1 MTTPTDPSQSP
12 SPTAHRTDSPS
23 LQGGGQGV
31 GPDPPATYAA
41 AGVDIAAWE
50 ETYGR
55 IKGAIRSTFGPQVVG
70 DIGGFGGLYTAP
82 RGDRPVLV
90 SSVDSVGT
98 KVRVAIGLRRH
109 DTVGHDIVNHCVND
123 ILCGGARPLFF
134 LDYIGT
140 SHLDPPTIE
149 AIVTGLAAAC
159 RANRVALIGGETAEL
174 PGMYAEGDYDLVGC
188 IVGVVEHDRI
198 VDGAAIAPGDVLLGL
213 PSSGLHTNGYSL
225 ARRLLPPEQ
234 WGLPLPRGE
243 GWGEGL
249 HDPMPTEPPSS
260 RTIGDALLAPH
271 RSYLDDIERLDQVIA
286 IKGMAHITGGGLRDN
301 IVRVLPP
308 HTRADL
314 RFGSWHV
321 PPIFPLIQQAGDVS
335 LAEMCHVFNMGVGY
349 VVVCPADDVNAAQA
363 AVPTTVPIGEVHAS
377 AGSAV
382 VRVVDAAGGIICT
395 SESNAG

>member
-1 MTTPTDPSQSP
+1 MTALSDPTPSP
-12 SPTAHRTDSPS
+12 SPTGRCTDSPS
-23 LQGGGQGV
+23 PEGGGQEAGSAR
-31 GPDPPATYAA
+31 PATYAA
-41 AGVDIAAWE
+41 AGVDITAWE
-50 ETYGR
+50 ETFSR
-55 IKGAIRSTFGPQVVG
+55 IKGVVRSTFGPQVVG
-70 DIGGFGGLYTAP
+70 DIGSFGGLYAAP

-109 DTVGHDIVNHCVND
+109 ETVGHDIVNHCVND

-140 SHLDPPTIE
+140 SRLDPPTVE

-159 RANRVALIGGETAEL
+159 RANRCSLIGGETAEL

-198 VDGAAIAPGDVLLGL
+198 VDGTAIAPGDVLVGL

-225 ARRLLPPEQ
+225 ARRLLPPAR
-234 WGLPLPRGE
+234 WNDPLPA
-243 GWGEGL
+243 L
-249 HDPMPTEPPSS
+249 APPDGCPHP
-260 RTIGDALLAPH
+260 RTIGDALLEPH

-321 PPIFPLIQQAGDVS
+321 PPIFPRIQQSGDVS

-349 VVVCPADDVNAAQA
+349 VVVCPADDVAAARAVVPA
-363 AVPTTVPIGEVHAS
+363 AVPIGEVQAS
-377 AGSAV
+377 AGPAV
-382 VRVVDAAGGIICT
+382 VRVVDADGGIICT
-395 SESNAG
+395 SKRNAG

>member
-1 MTTPTDPSQSP
+1 MTAPTDPSQSP
-12 SPTAHRTDSPS
+12 PPTGHRTDSPS
-23 LQGGGQGV
+23 LQGGDQGV

-123 ILCGGARPLFF
+123 ILCGRARPLFF

-140 SHLDPPTIE
+140 SRLDPPTIE

-174 PGMYAEGDYDLVGC
+174 PDMYAEGDYDLVGC

-198 VDGAAIAPGDVLLGL
+198 VDGAAIAPGDVLLSL

-225 ARRLLPPEQ
+225 ARRLLPPET
-234 WGLPLPRGE
+234 
-243 GWGEGL
+243 WGEPL
-249 HDPMPTEPPSS
+249 AETSS
-260 RTIGDALLAPH
+260 GRTIGDALLEPH

-314 RFGSWHV
+314 RFGSWPV

-349 VVVCPADDVNAAQA
+349 VVVCPADDVDAARA
-363 AVPTTVPIGEVHAS
+363 AVPTTVPIGEIHAS

-382 VRVVDAAGGIICT
+382 VRVVGADGGIICT

>member
-12 SPTAHRTDSPS
+12 SPTTHRTDSPS

-31 GPDPPATYAA
+31 GPDPPVTYAA

-140 SHLDPPTIE
+140 SHLDPPTVE

-174 PGMYAEGDYDLVGC
+174 PGMYADGDYDLVGC

-225 ARRLLPPEQ
+225 ARRLLPPER
-234 WGLPLPRGE
+234 WSESLPPLELAPG
-243 GWGEGL
+243 GGQA
-249 HDPMPTEPPSS
+249 PPDL
-260 RTIGDALLAPH
+260 TIGDALLAPH

-363 AVPTTVPIGEVHAS
+363 AVPAAVPIGEIHAN
-377 AGSAV
+377 AGPAV

-395 SESNAG
+395 SE

>member
-1 MTTPTDPSQSP
+1 M
-12 SPTAHRTDSPS
+12 
-23 LQGGGQGV
+23 
-31 GPDPPATYAA
+31 
-41 AGVDIAAWE
+41 DIAAWE

-70 DIGGFGGLYTAP
+70 DIGGFGGLFAAP

-98 KVRVAIGLRRH
+98 KVRVAIGLGRH

-159 RANRVALIGGETAEL
+159 RVHRCALIGGETAEL

-188 IVGVVEHDRI
+188 IVGVVEHDCI
-198 VDGAAIAPGDVLLGL
+198 VDGATIGPGDVLLGL

-225 ARRLLPPEQ
+225 ARRLLPPER
-234 WGLPLPRGE
+234 WDEPLVAASAG
-243 GWGEGL
+243 
-249 HDPMPTEPPSS
+249 
-260 RTIGDALLAPH
+260 RTIGDALLEPH
-271 RSYLDDIERLDQVIA
+271 RSYLDDIERLNQAIA

-301 IVRVLPP
+301 IVRVLPR
-308 HTRADL
+308 HTTADL

-321 PPIFPLIQQAGDVS
+321 PPIFPLIQRAGDVS

-349 VVVCPADDVNAAQA
+349 VVICAADDVAAAQA
-363 AVPTTVPIGEVHAS
+363 AVPAAVPIGEVRAS
-377 AGSAV
+377 AGPAV
-382 VRVVDAAGGIICT
+382 VRVVDDSGGIICT
-395 SESNAG
+395 SDSNAG

>member
-1 MTTPTDPSQSP
+1 MTTLSNLSQSP
-12 SPTAHRTDSPS
+12 SPAGRCTPPHSVE
-23 LQGGGQGV
+23 GGGRGV
-31 GPDPPATYAA
+31 GPTRPATYAA

-70 DIGGFGGLYTAP
+70 DIGGFGGLFAAP

-98 KVRVAIGLRRH
+98 KVRVAIGLGRH
-109 DTVGHDIVNHCVND
+109 DTVGYDIVNHCVND

-159 RANRVALIGGETAEL
+159 RVHRCALIGGETAEL

-188 IVGVVEHDRI
+188 IVGVVEHDCI
-198 VDGAAIAPGDVLLGL
+198 VDGAAIGPGDVLLGL

-225 ARRLLPPEQ
+225 ARRLLPPER
-234 WGLPLPRGE
+234 WDE
-243 GWGEGL
+243 
-249 HDPMPTEPPSS
+249 PMPTEQPSG
-260 RTIGDALLAPH
+260 RTIGDALLEPH
-271 RSYLDDIERLDQVIA
+271 RSYLDDIERLDQAIA

-321 PPIFPLIQQAGDVS
+321 PPIFPLIQLAGDVP

-349 VVVCPADDVNAAQA
+349 VVVCAADDVTAAQA
-363 AVPTTVPIGEVHAS
+363 AVPAAVVVGEVHAS
-377 AGSAV
+377 EGSPV
-382 VRVVDAAGGIICT
+382 VRVVDADGGIICK
-395 SESNAG
+395 SDGN

>member
-1 MTTPTDPSQSP
+1 M
-12 SPTAHRTDSPS
+12 
-23 LQGGGQGV
+23 
-31 GPDPPATYAA
+31 
-41 AGVDIAAWE
+41 DIGAWE

-70 DIGGFGGLYTAP
+70 DIGGFGGLYAAP

-98 KVRVAIGLRRH
+98 KVRVAIGLGRH

-159 RANRVALIGGETAEL
+159 RANRCALIGGETAEL

-198 VDGAAIAPGDVLLGL
+198 VDGAAIGPGDVLLGL

-225 ARRLLPPEQ
+225 ARRLLPPDR
-234 WGLPLPRGE
+234 W
-243 GWGEGL
+243 
-249 HDPMPTEPPSS
+249 DEPWVEASPG

-271 RSYLDDIERLDQVIA
+271 RSYLDDIERLDQVTA

-301 IVRVLPP
+301 IVRVLPR
-308 HTRADL
+308 HTTADL

-321 PPIFPLIQQAGDVS
+321 PPIFPLIQRAGDVS
-335 LAEMCHVFNMGVGY
+335 LAEMCHVFNLGVGY
-349 VVVCPADDVNAAQA
+349 VVVCAADDVAAA
-363 AVPTTVPIGEVHAS
+363 RTAVPAAVPIGEVHAS
-377 AGSAV
+377 EGPAV
-382 VRVVDAAGGIICT
+382 VRVIDADGGIICT
-395 SESNAG
+395 SDSNAA

>member
-1 MTTPTDPSQSP
+1 MTAPTDPSQSP
-12 SPTAHRTDSPS
+12 PPTGHRTDSPS

-123 ILCGGARPLFF
+123 ILCGRARPLFF

-140 SHLDPPTIE
+140 SRLDPPTIE

-174 PGMYAEGDYDLVGC
+174 PDMYAEGDYDLVGC

-225 ARRLLPPEQ
+225 ARRLLPPET
-234 WGLPLPRGE
+234 
-243 GWGEGL
+243 WGEPL
-249 HDPMPTEPPSS
+249 AETSS
-260 RTIGDALLAPH
+260 GRTIGDALLEPH

-314 RFGSWHV
+314 RFGSWPV

-349 VVVCPADDVNAAQA
+349 VAVCPADDVDAAQA
-363 AVPTTVPIGEVHAS
+363 AVPAAVPIGEIHAS

-382 VRVVDAAGGIICT
+382 VRVVGADGGIICT

>member
-1 MTTPTDPSQSP
+1 MSNPSQP
-12 SPTAHRTDSPS
+12 PAPTGHDAASPS
-23 LQGGGQGV
+23 LEGRGRGL
-31 GPDPPATYAA
+31 GPTPPTTYAA

-50 ETYGR
+50 ETFGR

-70 DIGGFGGLYTAP
+70 DIGGFGGLYAAP

-98 KVRVAIGLRRH
+98 KVRVAIGLGRH

-140 SHLDPPTIE
+140 GHLDPPTVE

-225 ARRLLPPEQ
+225 ARRLLPPER
-234 WGLPLPRGE
+234 WDEPLAAATPN
-243 GWGEGL
+243 
-249 HDPMPTEPPSS
+249 
-260 RTIGDALLAPH
+260 RTIGDALLEPH
-271 RSYLDDIERLDQVIA
+271 RSYLDDIERLDQAIT

-314 RFGSWHV
+314 HFGSWHV
-321 PPIFPLIQQAGDVS
+321 PPIFSLIQRAGDVS

-349 VVVCPADDVNAAQA
+349 VVVCAADDVAAAQA
-363 AVPTTVPIGEVHAS
+363 AVPAAVTIGEIHTN
-377 AGSAV
+377 AGTAV
-382 VRVVDAAGGIICT
+382 VRVVDADGGIICT
-395 SESNAG
+395 SE

>member
-1 MTTPTDPSQSP
+1 MTTLSDPSESP
-12 SPTAHRTDSPS
+12 SAAGHRAASPY
-23 LQGGGQGV
+23 LEGGGQEA
-31 GPDPPATYAA
+31 GPARPATYAA

-70 DIGGFGGLYTAP
+70 DIGGFGGLYAAP

-140 SHLDPPTIE
+140 SCLDPPTIE

-159 RANRVALIGGETAEL
+159 RANRCALIGGETAEL

-198 VDGAAIAPGDVLLGL
+198 VDGTAIASGDVLLGL

-225 ARRLLPPEQ
+225 ARRLLPPER
-234 WGLPLPRGE
+234 WDEPLVEASAG
-243 GWGEGL
+243 
-249 HDPMPTEPPSS
+249 
-260 RTIGDALLAPH
+260 RTIGDALLEPH
-271 RSYLDDIERLDQVIA
+271 RSYLDDIERLNQAIA

-308 HTRADL
+308 HTAADL

-349 VVVCPADDVNAAQA
+349 VVVCTADDVAAAQA
-363 AVPTTVPIGEVHAS
+363 AVPAAVPIGKVRAS
-377 AGSAV
+377 EGPAV
-382 VRVVDAAGGIICT
+382 VRVVDAGGGIICK
-395 SESNAG
+395 SEGN

>member
-1 MTTPTDPSQSP
+1 MTTPTDPSQSSVP
-12 SPTAHRTDSPS
+12 AT
-23 LQGGGQGV
+23 
-31 GPDPPATYAA
+31 ATYAA

-50 ETYGR
+50 ETFGR

-70 DIGGFGGLYTAP
+70 DIGGFGGLYAAP

-140 SHLDPPTIE
+140 SHLDPPTVE

-225 ARRLLPPEQ
+225 ARRLLPPER

-243 GWGEGL
+243 GGGEEL
-249 HDPMPTEPPSS
+249 HDPMPTEPPSGQ
-260 RTIGDALLAPH
+260 TIGDALLEPH

-321 PPIFPLIQQAGDVS
+321 PPIFHLIQQVGDVS
-335 LAEMCHVFNMGVGY
+335 LAEMCHVFNLGVGY
-349 VVVCPADDVNAAQA
+349 VVICAADDVTTAQA
-363 AVPTTVPIGEVHAS
+363 AVPAAVPIGEIHAS
-377 AGSAV
+377 AGPAV

>member
-1 MTTPTDPSQSP
+1 M
-12 SPTAHRTDSPS
+12 
-23 LQGGGQGV
+23 
-31 GPDPPATYAA
+31 
-41 AGVDIAAWE
+41 DIAAWE

-70 DIGGFGGLYTAP
+70 DIGGFGGLYAAP

-98 KVRVAIGLRRH
+98 KVRVAIGLGRH

-159 RANRVALIGGETAEL
+159 RVHRCALIGGETAEL

-188 IVGVVEHDRI
+188 IVGVVEHDCI
-198 VDGAAIAPGDVLLGL
+198 VDGAAIGPGDVLLGL

-225 ARRLLPPEQ
+225 ARRLLPPER
-234 WGLPLPRGE
+234 WDEPLVEASAG
-243 GWGEGL
+243 
-249 HDPMPTEPPSS
+249 
-260 RTIGDALLAPH
+260 RTIGDALLEPH
-271 RSYLDDIERLDQVIA
+271 RSYLDDIERLDQAIA

-321 PPIFPLIQQAGDVS
+321 PPIFPLIQLAGDVP

-349 VVVCPADDVNAAQA
+349 VVVCAADDVAAAQA
-363 AVPTTVPIGEVHAS
+363 AVPAAVPIGEVHANS
-377 AGSAV
+377 GPPV
-382 VRVVDAAGGIICT
+382 VRVVDADGGIICT
-395 SESNAG
+395 SKRNAG

>member
-1 MTTPTDPSQSP
+1 MTVLKDPTGSP
-12 SPTAHRTDSPS
+12 SAA
-23 LQGGGQGV
+23 
-31 GPDPPATYAA
+31 GPPPPREDRPATYAA

-50 ETYGR
+50 EAFGR

-70 DIGGFGGLYTAP
+70 DIGGFGGLYAAP

-98 KVRVAIGLRRH
+98 KVRVAIGLGRH
-109 DTVGHDIVNHCVND
+109 DTVGYDIVNHCVND

-140 SHLDPPTIE
+140 SRLDPPTIE

-159 RANRVALIGGETAEL
+159 RANRCALIGGETAEL

-188 IVGVVEHDRI
+188 IVGVVEHDHI
-198 VDGAAIAPGDVLLGL
+198 VDGADIAPGDVLVAL

-225 ARRLLPPEQ
+225 ARRLLPPER
-234 WGLPLPRGE
+234 WNE
-243 GWGEGL
+243 
-249 HDPMPTEPPSS
+249 TEPSLGRP
-260 RTIGDALLAPH
+260 IGDALLEPH
-271 RSYLDDIERLDQVIA
+271 RSYLADIERLDQTIA

-308 HTRADL
+308 HTGADL
-314 RFGSWHV
+314 RFGSWRV

-349 VVVCPADDVNAAQA
+349 VVVCAADDVAAAQA
-363 AVPTTVPIGEVHAS
+363 AVPAAVPIGEVRAS
-377 AGSAV
+377 EGAAA
-382 VRVVDAAGGIICT
+382 VRVVDEGGGIICT
-395 SESNAG
+395 SESN